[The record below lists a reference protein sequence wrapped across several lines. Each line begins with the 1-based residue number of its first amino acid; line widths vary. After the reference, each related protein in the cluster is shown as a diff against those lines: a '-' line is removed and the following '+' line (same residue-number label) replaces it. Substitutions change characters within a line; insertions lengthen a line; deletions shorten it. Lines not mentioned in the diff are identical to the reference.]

1 MKNIITIIV
10 IVALAIFGIVMYVK
24 NVQLNNAI
32 DVVIEEFDTQSL
44 IDECINSSYD
54 AYVKDWNKACSDLGL
69 ADNCLLPAYKHERI
83 DLAYKE
89 AQDRCVE
96 RFK

>member
-1 MKNIITIIV
+1 MKNIITITVIV
-10 IVALAIFGIVMYVK
+10 ILAVFGIVMYAK

-44 IDECINSSYD
+44 IDECINSAYD
-54 AYVKDWNKACSDLGL
+54 VYIQDWNKACGDLGL

-83 DLAYKE
+83 DTAYKE
-89 AQDRCVE
+89 AQDRCVQ
-96 RFK
+96 RYK